1 MKKRKYFFVWL
12 SIVVI
17 FVALLF
23 LFTILFFYKNIEMS
37 VYFSLILADVT
48 LIATL
53 CTFYDKFLL
62 PYVNNHLQERDL
74 TSFVDRILETRT
86 VIDSINNGQKI
97 IYITGRPGI
106 GKKFFLYKLIDI
118 INNEK
123 KLLIGSSVY
132 PLYIDVEAGK
142 NIKQSIREKIG
153 IIKVL

>member
-123 KLLIGSSVY
+123 SF
-132 PLYIDVEAGK
+132 
-142 NIKQSIREKIG
+142 
-153 IIKVL
+153 

>member
-53 CTFYDKFLL
+53 CTFY
-62 PYVNNHLQERDL
+62 E
-74 TSFVDRILETRT
+74 
-86 VIDSINNGQKI
+86 
-97 IYITGRPGI
+97 
-106 GKKFFLYKLIDI
+106 
-118 INNEK
+118 
-123 KLLIGSSVY
+123 
-132 PLYIDVEAGK
+132 
-142 NIKQSIREKIG
+142 
-153 IIKVL
+153 